1 MLKKI
6 LKNLK
11 KTMIVSGAALMLFSP
26 FAEATSLKDYPRVA
40 IMNFGNK
47 AITSKGF
54 RDQDFAM
61 ATEYAIYQLSAS
73 GWFDLIDYE
82 QLNTIAQM
90 HNINNSGLVDPG
102 TIVAMGQFA
111 GAEYMIVGNVT
122 GLTLKENGVGLQ
134 AKGAKAGVGEHV
146 VNANVT
152 VRIVDIKTGRIMGA
166 GIGKGSST
174 STNIEIGFIKDK
186 WVERATKRY
195 VNNDVAT
202 TVINEVSNRTKDK
215 KTSDE
220 YNDVHTYDENYGNQG
235 NQNGSS
241 ESNFGTSE
249 RENANSGSFDRNSGS
264 YDNNFNAGSDSSS
277 EANANSNASADRNLN
292 DNSSSSNR
300 HGENAHQDFD
310 ETSEYNRDIN
320 ASSQNGG
327 SSSSNRNV
335 DVDRYQGGSEI
346 GWDGNLTDGSRTTQ
360 YNDGMH
366 YGDMVYDDAH
376 GHARAYSDVYRYDS
390 NENANS
396 SYGNSSNSRYDED
409 IDSERHQD
417 SNQTSSGFNDSES
430 SRNMDDSFRAESN
443 SHADASSTNR
453 VFSDANGKYENEASS
468 GSNSSYGNDYNEH
481 SDDKYNDNQS
491 YNENFNS
498 KDNQSGSSSSKKTTT
513 DNSTFNSNVT
523 DTVNGDKTVYTYV
536 KEQDVYAI
544 TIGTK
549 QVSEIQVLNAISK
562 AIRDA
567 FYGKTGLLTVL
578 NDGKQLKIKTGF

>member
-6 LKNLK
+6 IKNIK
-11 KTMIVSGAALMLFSP
+11 KTMIVSSAALMLFSP
-26 FAEATSLKDYPRVA
+26 LTEATSLKDYPRVA

-90 HNINNSGLVDPG
+90 HNINNSGLVDPS

-122 GLTLKENGVGLQ
+122 GLTLKENGVNLQ

-166 GIGKGSST
+166 GMGRGSST

-202 TVINEVSNRTKDK
+202 TVIDEVSNRTKDQ

-220 YNDVHTYDENYGNQG
+220 YNDEHTYDESYGNQA

-241 ESNFGTSE
+241 EANSGTSE
-249 RENANSGSFDRNSGS
+249 KENAHSDSSRQNSGS
-264 YDNNFNAGSDSSS
+264 YNDHFNAGSDSRS
-277 EANANSNASADRNLN
+277 EANANSSGEA
-292 DNSSSSNR
+292 NSQREAN
-300 HGENAHQDFD
+300 GESYH
-310 ETSEYNRDIN
+310 
-320 ASSQNGG
+320 GG
-327 SSSSNRNV
+327 SAT
-335 DVDRYQGGSEI
+335 
-346 GWDGNLTDGSRTTQ
+346 GWDGHLTGGSHATH
-360 YNDGMH
+360 YNDGRH
-366 YGDMVYDDAH
+366 NGELIYDDAT
-376 GHARAYSDVYRYDS
+376 AYSNAYYDTANYNSEEKVNS
-390 NENANS
+390 N
-396 SYGNSSNSRYDED
+396 Y
-409 IDSERHQD
+409 Q
-417 SNQTSSGFNDSES
+417 ND
-430 SRNMDDSFRAESN
+430 A
-443 SHADASSTNR
+443 HADSSSTSR
-453 VFSDANGKYENEASS
+453 EFADANGGYDNQSSSESNASHS
-468 GSNSSYGNDYNEH
+468 REYDEHRDEQYN
-481 SDDKYNDNQS
+481 NNQS

-498 KDNQSGSSSSKKTTT
+498 KDTQSGSSSSNKNMT

-523 DTVNGDKTVYTYV
+523 DTVKNDRTVYNYV
-536 KEQDVYAI
+536 KEQEVYAI

-549 QVSEIQVLNAISK
+549 KVSEIQVLNAISK

-578 NDGKQLKIKTGF
+578 NDGVQLKIKTGF

>member
-6 LKNLK
+6 IKNIK
-11 KTMIVSGAALMLFSP
+11 KTMIVSSAALMLFSP
-26 FAEATSLKDYPRVA
+26 LTEATSLKDYPRVA

-90 HNINNSGLVDPG
+90 HNINNSGLVDPS

-122 GLTLKENGVGLQ
+122 GLTLKENGVKLQ

-166 GIGKGSST
+166 GMGRGSST

-202 TVINEVSNRTKDK
+202 TVIDEVSNRTKNK
-215 KTSDE
+215 NTSDE

-241 ESNFGTSE
+241 EANFGASE
-249 RENANSGSFDRNSGS
+249 RENAQSGSFEKSSGS
-264 YDNNFNAGSDSSS
+264 YNSEFNAGSDSSS
-277 EANANSNASADRNLN
+277 EANANSSASADRNLN
-292 DNSSSSNR
+292 DTSSSSNR
-300 HGENAHQDFD
+300 YGENAHQDFD
-310 ETSEYNRDIN
+310 ENYNYNRDITD
-320 ASSQNGG
+320 SSQNGG

-335 DVDRYQGGSEI
+335 DVDRYQGGREI
-346 GWDGNLTDGSRTTQ
+346 GWNGHLADGSYTAYYPDGNFEGERTF
-360 YNDGMH
+360 
-366 YGDMVYDDAH
+366 DDADGYSR
-376 GHARAYSDVYRYDS
+376 GHSEVERYDS
-390 NENANS
+390 HENANS
-396 SYGNSSNSRYDED
+396 SYGNSSSRRYDED
-409 IDSERHQD
+409 VDSERHQD
-417 SNQTSSGFNDSES
+417 SNQTSSGFSDSES
-430 SRNMDDSFRAESN
+430 SRNMDDSFKAESN

-453 VFSDANGKYENEASS
+453 TFANANGEHENQASS
-468 GSNSSYGNDYNEH
+468 GSSSSYGNDYNEH

-491 YNENFNS
+491 YNENYNS
-498 KDNQSGSSSSKKTTT
+498 KDNQSGSSSSNVTTK
-513 DNSTFNSNVT
+513 DNNTFNSKVT
-523 DTVNGDKTVYTYV
+523 DTVNGDRTVYTYV
-536 KEQDVYAI
+536 KEQDVYSI
-544 TIGTK
+544 TIGTQ

>member
-6 LKNLK
+6 IKNIK
-11 KTMIVSGAALMLFSP
+11 KTMIVSSAALMLFSP
-26 FAEATSLKDYPRVA
+26 LTEATSLKDYPRVA

-90 HNINNSGLVDPG
+90 HNINNSGLVDPS

-122 GLTLKENGVGLQ
+122 GLTLKENGVNLQ

-166 GIGKGSST
+166 GMGRGSST

-202 TVINEVSNRTKDK
+202 TVIDEVSNSVKN
-215 KTSDE
+215 KTSSDE

-241 ESNFGTSE
+241 EANFGTSE
-249 RENANSGSFDRNSGS
+249 RENAQSGSFNQSSGR
-264 YDNNFNAGSDSSS
+264 YNNEFNAGSDSSS
-277 EANANSNASADRNLN
+277 EANANSSASADRNLN
-292 DNSSSSNR
+292 DTSSSSNR

-320 ASSQNGG
+320 DSSQNSG
-327 SSSSNRNV
+327 SASSNRNV
-335 DVDRYQGGSEI
+335 DVDRYQGGREI
-346 GWDGNLTDGSRTTQ
+346 GWNGHLADGSYTYYYPDGNFGGERTF
-360 YNDGMH
+360 
-366 YGDMVYDDAH
+366 DDADGYSR
-376 GHARAYSDVYRYDS
+376 GHSEVERYDS
-390 NENANS
+390 HENANS

-409 IDSERHQD
+409 IDSEKHQD

-453 VFSDANGKYENEASS
+453 AFANSNGEHENQASS
-468 GSNSSYGNDYNEH
+468 GSSSSYGNDYNEH

-498 KDNQSGSSSSKKTTT
+498 KDNKSGSSSSNRTTT
-513 DNSTFNSNVT
+513 DNNTFNSKVT
-523 DTVNGDKTVYTYV
+523 DTVNGDRTVYTYV
-536 KEQDVYAI
+536 KEQDIYSI

>member
-6 LKNLK
+6 IKNIK
-11 KTMIVSGAALMLFSP
+11 KTMIVSSAALMLFSP
-26 FAEATSLKDYPRVA
+26 LTEATSLKDYPRVA

-73 GWFDLIDYE
+73 GLFDLIDYE

-90 HNINNSGLVDPG
+90 HNINNSGLVDPS

-122 GLTLKENGVGLQ
+122 GLTLKENGVNIQ

-166 GIGKGSST
+166 GMGKGSST
-174 STNIEIGFIKDK
+174 STNIEIGFIKDR
-186 WVERATKRY
+186 WVERATRRY
-195 VNNDVAT
+195 VDNDVAN

-220 YNDVHTYDENYGNQG
+220 YNDEHTYNENYVNQG

-241 ESNFGTSE
+241 EANFGTSE
-249 RENANSGSFDRNSGS
+249 RENAHSDSSGQNSGRYNDHFT
-264 YDNNFNAGSDSSS
+264 AGSDSRS
-277 EANANSNASADRNLN
+277 EANANSSGEA
-292 DNSSSSNR
+292 NSHREAN
-300 HGENAHQDFD
+300 GESYH
-310 ETSEYNRDIN
+310 
-320 ASSQNGG
+320 GG
-327 SSSSNRNV
+327 SAT
-335 DVDRYQGGSEI
+335 
-346 GWDGNLTDGSRTTQ
+346 GWDGHITDGSHATH
-360 YNDGMH
+360 YNDGRH
-366 YGDMVYDDAH
+366 NGELIYDD
-376 GHARAYSDVYRYDS
+376 ARAYSNAYYDTANYNS
-390 NENANS
+390 EENANS
-396 SYGNSSNSRYDED
+396 NYR
-409 IDSERHQD
+409 
-417 SNQTSSGFNDSES
+417 ND
-430 SRNMDDSFRAESN
+430 A
-443 SHADASSTNR
+443 HADSSSTSR
-453 VFSDANGKYENEASS
+453 EFADANGGYDNQSSSESNASR
-468 GSNSSYGNDYNEH
+468 GRDYDEH
-481 SDDKYNDNQS
+481 RDEQYNDNQS

-498 KDNQSGSSSSKKTTT
+498 KDSQSGSSSSNKTVT

-523 DTVNGDKTVYTYV
+523 DTVKTDRTVYNYV
-536 KEQDVYAI
+536 KEQYVYGI

-549 QVSEIQVLNAISK
+549 KVSEIQVLNAISK

-578 NDGKQLKIKTGF
+578 NDGVQLKIKTGF

>member
-6 LKNLK
+6 IKNIK
-11 KTMIVSGAALMLFSP
+11 KTMIVSSAALMLFSP
-26 FAEATSLKDYPRVA
+26 LTEATSLKDYPRVA

-90 HNINNSGLVDPG
+90 HNINNSGLVDPS

-122 GLTLKENGVGLQ
+122 GLTLKENGVKLQ

-166 GIGKGSST
+166 GMGRGSST

-202 TVINEVSNRTKDK
+202 TVIDEVSNRTKNK
-215 KTSDE
+215 NTSDE
-220 YNDVHTYDENYGNQG
+220 YNDVHTYDENYGNKG

-241 ESNFGTSE
+241 EANFGASE
-249 RENANSGSFDRNSGS
+249 RENAQSGSFEKSSGS
-264 YDNNFNAGSDSSS
+264 YNSEFNAGSGSSS
-277 EANANSNASADRNLN
+277 EANANSSASADRNLN
-292 DNSSSSNR
+292 DTSSSSNR

-310 ETSEYNRDIN
+310 ENYNYNRDITD
-320 ASSQNGG
+320 SSQNGG

-346 GWDGNLTDGSRTTQ
+346 GWDGHLTDGSRTTQ
-360 YNDGMH
+360 YNDGRH
-366 YGDMVYDDAH
+366 YGDMIYDEAH
-376 GHARAYSDVYRYDS
+376 GNSRAYSDVYRYDS

-396 SYGNSSNSRYDED
+396 SYNNNSNRRYDDD
-409 IDSERHQD
+409 INSEKHQD
-417 SNQTSSGFNDSES
+417 SNQTSSGFSDSES
-430 SRNMDDSFRAESN
+430 SRNMDDSFKAESN

-453 VFSDANGKYENEASS
+453 TFANANGEHENQASS
-468 GSNSSYGNDYNEH
+468 GSSSSYGNDYNEH

-491 YNENFNS
+491 YNENYNS
-498 KDNQSGSSSSKKTTT
+498 KDNQSGSSSSNVTTK
-513 DNSTFNSNVT
+513 DNNTFNSKVT
-523 DTVNGDKTVYTYV
+523 DTVNGDRTVYTYV
-536 KEQDVYAI
+536 KEQDVYSI
-544 TIGTK
+544 TIGTQ